1 MATILVQY
9 LQLRFYILKR
19 KMDCTQDFDLVLFGG
34 TGDLVA
40 RKLIPALYR
49 AYKYEHIPSTARIIS
64 LGRTE
69 FTQSEYCTY
78 IYSRALEAGVK
89 LDDNIWTKF
98 CNLIH
103 YIKIDANAEEDYK
116 QLDRFLNKDIAN
128 VYYLS
133 TAPNLFKAICKNL
146 ANAKLNHPNSR
157 IVLEKPLGNNL
168 ETANEINDF
177 VAKFFTEQQIY
188 RIDHYLGKESVQN
201 LMAIRFGN
209 TLFEALWRRQWISSI
224 QITISESLGIDSR
237 GEFYDQTGALRDM
250 LQNHLLQLLCIVA
263 MEPPFSLDA
272 DTVRNEKLKVLQS
285 LKPLNEDDVLHNVV
299 RGQYKA
305 GASDGAPVKGYLE
318 EDDIPENSQTETFV
332 ALKAEIQNWRW
343 AGVPFYL
350 RTGKRLQEKVAEIVI
365 QFKDIPCK
373 IFPSSVNNFA
383 NRLII
388 RLQPEETVQLYFLAK
403 QPGDTNK
410 LQPVYLD
417 LDFSKMFTN
426 ARRIEG
432 YERLLL
438 DVIRGKLTLFVRR
451 DEQEA
456 AWKWVEPIL
465 NTWQKLNVTPKVYT
479 AGTWGPSTSSTL
491 LARDGLSWH
500 EELA

>member
-1 MATILVQY
+1 LV
-9 LQLRFYILKR
+9 
-19 KMDCTQDFDLVLFGG
+19 T
-34 TGDLVA
+34 
-40 RKLIPALYR
+40 RKLIPALYS
-49 AYKYEHIPSTARIIS
+49 AYIHGNLPKQARIIA
-64 LGRTE
+64 LGRKELINEAYRHYVLEKAQQAKVSIDIEKWSE
-69 FTQSEYCTY
+69 FAKLLDY
-78 IYSRALEAGVK
+78 IK
-89 LDDNIWTKF
+89 LDASNHNDFEKLKSCLNTNII
-98 CNLIH
+98 NI
-103 YIKIDANAEEDYK
+103 
-116 QLDRFLNKDIAN
+116 
-128 VYYLS
+128 YYLS
-133 TAPNLFKAICKNL
+133 TAPNLFKPICQNL
-146 ANAKLNHPNSR
+146 AGVGLNHDNSR
-157 IVLEKPLGNNL
+157 IVLEKPLGHDLKTSND
-168 ETANEINDF
+168 INDF
-177 VAKFFTEQQIY
+177 VAKFFKEEQIY

-224 QITISESLGIDSR
+224 QITIAENLGVGTR
-237 GEFYDQTGALRDM
+237 GEFYNKTGALRDM

-285 LKPLNEDDVLHNVV
+285 LKPLNEETVVNNVI

-305 GASDGAPVKGYLE
+305 GTIDGEQVKGYLE
-318 EDDIPENSQTETFV
+318 EDHVPPDSDTETFV

-350 RTGKRLQEKVAEIVI
+350 RTGKRLLPQMAEIVI
-365 QFKDIPCK
+365 QFKDLPCK
-373 IFPSSVNNFA
+373 IFPFSANNFA

-403 QPGDTNK
+403 RPGDTND

-417 LDFSKMFTN
+417 LDFNKMFTKE
-426 ARRIEG
+426 RRTEG

-438 DVIRGKLTLFVRR
+438 DLMRGRLTLFVRR

-465 NTWQKLNVTPKVYT
+465 TTWKKLKITPKSYS
-479 AGTWGPSTSSTL
+479 AGTWGPSAASSL
-491 LARDGLSWH
+491 LAREGASWH
-500 EELA
+500 EELE

>member
-1 MATILVQY
+1 
-9 LQLRFYILKR
+9 
-19 KMDCTQDFDLVLFGG
+19 MDDNLEKFNLVLFGG
-34 TGDLVA
+34 TGDLVT
-40 RKLIPALYR
+40 RKLIPALYS
-49 AYKYEHIPSTARIIS
+49 AYTNNNLTESSRITT
-64 LGRTE
+64 LGRKE
-69 FTQSEYCTY
+69 LSKKEYCEY
-78 IYSRALEAGVK
+78 AYQKALDAEVKIDKAVWDKFCSLLNYMQLDANK
-89 LDDNIWTKF
+89 LD
-98 CNLIH
+98 
-103 YIKIDANAEEDYK
+103 DYK
-116 QLDRFLNKDIAN
+116 QLQNLITPDTTSI
-128 VYYLS
+128 YYLS
-133 TAPNLFKAICKNL
+133 TAPNLFKPICENL
-146 ANAKLNHPNSR
+146 AKSLLNHPKSR
-157 IVLEKPLGNNL
+157 IVLEKPLGHDL
-168 ETANEINDF
+168 KTANDINDF
-177 VAKFFTEQQIY
+177 VAKFFKEDQIY

-224 QITISESLGIDSR
+224 QITISEELGVGSR
-237 GEFYDQTGALRDM
+237 GEFYDKTGALRDM

-263 MEPPFSLDA
+263 MEPPFALDA

-285 LKPLNEDDVLHNVV
+285 LKPLTEEEVV
-299 RGQYKA
+299 NQVIRGQYKA
-305 GASDGAPVKGYLE
+305 GAVAGSAVKGYLE
-318 EDDIPENSQTETFV
+318 EDNIPANSYTETFV

-350 RTGKRLQEKVAEIVI
+350 RTGKRLQDKVAEIVI

-373 IFPSSVNNFA
+373 IFPFSANNFA

-403 QPGDTNK
+403 QPGDTNE

-417 LDFSKMFTN
+417 LDFNKMFVN
-426 ARRIEG
+426 ARRTEG

-465 NTWQKLNVTPKVYT
+465 NTWDKLNLAPKLYT
-479 AGTWGPSTSSTL
+479 AGTWGPSASSAL
-491 LARDGLSWH
+491 LARDGISWH
-500 EELA
+500 EELV